1 MQQTSRK
8 TWAVVSL
15 AASGG
20 LIGLAAGSAGAQT
33 INVNAAGGTAFNPA
47 IFGQGLNNQAF
58 ETQGREAGY
67 EKNLG
72 LIEGTSFRGPS
83 EGSNAMTY
91 NWFTRVDKNQGTL
104 APGGNSFAKGK
115 STLEVLRDARDY
127 GSMPVFT
134 VNTGGIGGFDG
145 VTNQWVFTDTS
156 IGTLTQQAK
165 DWVRYTNYIV
175 QNYRQGQES
184 QMSADDQRILNSI
197 YWDGPDYSSDKLLAP
212 GEAMV
217 PKVNYWE
224 IGNEVDLGNNSAS
237 PADYRSR
244 YDQITTAMR
253 TQDATIKTGPGL
265 SGPQA
270 GQQDYLKTVLKNGTF
285 YEGGFKTYSKL
296 QVDFI
301 TYHPYGYQVL
311 GVDAGNPANHGA
323 ISQQLSEIRANQQA
337 ERNWVNT
344 QINNSSSG
352 AWWGS
357 SPRSPSD
364 FEYLATEWNPA
375 YPSPPPGG
383 DSNWRLR
390 QWNAL
395 GVVETTM
402 TYAQMGFTAAQ
413 FWLWPAYV
421 NNGAELPQY
430 KAFKALNEYG
440 GDVLV
445 KAVTSETS
453 NRLYVTRDSQ
463 SGTVT
468 IWGMNFLFG
477 DPGDA
482 DKTFNISLTDLG
494 ITPGQI
500 TLLRLADTTGRTTLM
515 SGNDFH
521 TNGTSVDWITSDL
534 TGQIDLSNFTFTV
547 KPAELAMLV
556 IQVPEP
562 TGLALFGVSFG
573 ALALLRRRRQ
583 LASPLHGHH
592 SYQSAA
598 AGTSGHDGP
607 GRGAGKIS
615 PEAGME

>member
-1 MQQTSRK
+1 MQWTSKK
-8 TWAVVSL
+8 TWAVVGL
-15 AASGG
+15 AAGGG
-20 LIGLAAGSAGAQT
+20 LIGLSAARASAQT
-33 INVNAAGGTAFNPA
+33 INVDASGGTAFNPA

-72 LIEGTSFRGPS
+72 LTAGTSVRGPS

-91 NWFTRVDKNQGTL
+91 NWKTRVDKNQSTL
-104 APGGNSFAKGK
+104 ALDGNSFAKGK
-115 STLEVLRDARDY
+115 STLAMLRDARDF
-127 GSMPVFT
+127 GSMPIFT
-134 VNTGGIGGFDG
+134 VNTSGIGGFDG
-145 VTNQWVFTDTS
+145 VTNQFVYTDTS
-156 IGTLTQQAK
+156 INTLIQQAS
-165 DWVRYTNYIV
+165 DWVRYTNFIV

-184 QMSADDQRILNSI
+184 LMSDDDQRILNEI
-197 YWDGPDYSSDKLLAP
+197 NWNGPDYSTDKLLAP

-224 IGNEVDLGNNSAS
+224 IGNEVDLGSNSAS

-244 YDQITTAMR
+244 YDQITTVMR
-253 TQDATIKTGPGL
+253 VKDSTIKTGPGL
-265 SGPQA
+265 SGPQG
-270 GQQDYLKTVLKNGTF
+270 GQPDYLKTVLKNGTF
-285 YEGGFKTYSKL
+285 WENGLKNYSKL
-296 QVDFI
+296 PVDFI
-301 TYHPYGYQVL
+301 AYHPYGYQIL

-323 ISQQLSEIRANQQA
+323 ISQQLSNIRTDQQD
-337 ERNWVNT
+337 ERNWVNDR
-344 QINNSSSG
+344 ISSSNG
-352 AWWGS
+352 FGGNRN
-357 SPRSPSD
+357 PGD

-395 GVVETTM
+395 GIVETTM
-402 TYAQMGFTAAQ
+402 TYAQMGFSAAQ

-421 NNGAELPQY
+421 NTGDELPQY

-445 KAVTSETS
+445 QSVTSETS

-468 IWGMNFLFG
+468 IWGMNFLYG

-500 TLLRLADTTGRTTLM
+500 TLMRLADTTGRTTLM
-515 SGNDFH
+515 SGNDFF

-534 TGQIDLSNFTFTV
+534 TGQIDLSNFMFTV

-562 TGLALFGVSFG
+562 STATVGGLVFVLLLSSRTISRRKACAFGHPVSFFNG
-573 ALALLRRRRQ
+573 GSL
-583 LASPLHGHH
+583 
-592 SYQSAA
+592 
-598 AGTSGHDGP
+598 
-607 GRGAGKIS
+607 
-615 PEAGME
+615 